1 MAIDEIESGG
11 EGEEPFP
18 SGCNGAEVGADIEGR
33 SEGEESFH
41 DSELIGN
48 PVEGPKKREGEKKE
62 PLRLFVTPNS
72 VKEKGGEQHVKQELM
87 KKFDSLPKLI

>member
-1 MAIDEIESGG
+1 MSKSKVKKVSKKKPVRMPGKDGL
-11 EGEEPFP
+11 
-18 SGCNGAEVGADIEGR
+18 VGR
-33 SEGEESFH
+33 K
-41 DSELIGN
+41 
-48 PVEGPKKREGEKKE
+48 PKAEGEKKE